1 MIKNSNINEESI
13 KAMKEFRQKQIQSN
27 IRLHI
32 IFLILIIFLNLGL
45 IIFILIYKS
54 KINQIKSKTD
64 KNSSSINTDK
74 DSITQYNNEI
84 QHKVVNLIAISY
96 EGFYHF
102 SFFFETS
109 KEVDTV
115 KNYIV
120 QFYKDNYNKYNN
132 DNFNKDKFMM
142 YFRYQGMMDGD
153 NFASLRKKIDNGYQ
167 TFFFIETDKKEKFGF
182 YIEDPIIFGKK
193 GRYADNEEDNKCFI
207 FSFRKEG
214 IFKCIG
220 KKQKLEIK
228 KDDDEMIVIGN
239 GDIIIKNNYL
249 GESKTGIINYP
260 FKSFD
265 VSTIN
270 SNIFTGENKEFNIR
284 GLEIFC
290 FDFNYYIN

>member
-1 MIKNSNINEESI
+1 MIKNKNINEESLR
-13 KAMKEFRQKQIQSN
+13 AMKEFRQKQIQSN

-32 IFLILIIFLNLGL
+32 IFLIFIIFLNLGL
-45 IIFILIYKS
+45 IIFIIIYKS

-84 QHKVVNLIAISY
+84 QHKVVNIIANSY
-96 EGFYHF
+96 DGYYHF
-102 SFFFETS
+102 SFFFETA

-120 QFYKDNYNKYNN
+120 QFYKEKDSKLYDN
-132 DNFNKDKFMM
+132 NFNKDNLQM

-153 NFASLRKKIDNGYQ
+153 NFSSLRRKIENGYQ
-167 TFFFIETDKKEKFGF
+167 TFFFIETEKKEKFGF
-182 YIEDPIIFGKK
+182 YIENFISFGKK
-193 GRYADNEEDNKCFI
+193 GRYVDNEENNNCFI
-207 FSFRKEG
+207 ISFQKEG
-214 IFKCIG
+214 MFKCIG

-228 KDDDEMIVIGN
+228 KDDDEMIIIGN

-249 GESKTGIINYP
+249 GESKTGVINYP

-270 SNIFTGENKEFNIR
+270 SNIFTEENGEFSIR
-284 GLEIFC
+284 GIEIFG
-290 FDFNYYIN
+290 FSFNLP